1 MEKYINNFNNP
12 SYKDYLEKLQL
23 VYSYK
28 LKILKKGADDA
39 RYFKE
44 NDKTIEL
51 KYNSMHI
58 LINKPI
64 YKNIFKEIELIKEEK
79 KELLIDYNNLQYK
92 IIHDLNKESDFK
104 KYKEIIEKLKVLDEK
119 VKNYLDY
126 FIKINEIN
134 KNEYNNNIRSR
145 EDIQKKKQELY
156 NDILTEQDS
165 ILNKKRIIDY
175 LDFVN
180 QYYDT
185 YNKYHKTYDFIIE
198 KLPEIKETNIIKK
211 TPKKQKTE
219 KKPKLKKTNEEIEKE
234 KKSKLK
240 KMIQEKLNNTPQKSL
255 DKLEDNIKQKFFNL
269 CKFKNVKEC
278 ADRSYRAKHYM
289 KKPEIIDIIKKS
301 KEIEKRLP
309 DNYMSLSKD
318 DICKALYKL

>member
-28 LKILKKGADDA
+28 LKILKKRADDA

-64 YKNIFKEIELIKEEK
+64 YKNIFKEIELIKKEK

-92 IIHDLNKESDFK
+92 IIHDLNKETDFK

-134 KNEYNNNIRSR
+134 KNEYNNNIRNR
-145 EDIQKKKQELY
+145 EDIQKKKKELY

-175 LDFVN
+175 LDFAN
-180 QYYDT
+180 QYYNT

-240 KMIQEKLNNTPQKSL
+240 KMIQEKLNNTPQKNL
-255 DKLEDNIKQKFFNL
+255 DKLEEDIKQKFFNL